1 MSPARTLLCSLA
13 LLGLTACS
21 SEPTTPAEPAPPPGP
36 PPAEEAAAPAPASG
50 LETIRYGG
58 QYYPG
63 EWLLQGKPEFWTERG
78 LQVEHT
84 MFASAGEAN
93 EALIAG
99 NIDVVVGADTR
110 AVSMFNAIPD
120 QALIIGVVHKGKK
133 IFTMVG
139 VDSPYQSW
147 DDLKGKKVATKFGTG
162 AEGAMEKF
170 WARDGYERT
179 EFEMIN
185 MGLPELTPALEA
197 GQIDAFTAW
206 EPTPA
211 IAEAKGV
218 ARVLRSYEDISLVP
232 SLLYTTKAYAEA
244 HPEELAAFLAAHMD
258 KQEMIESDPKGAAQL
273 AAAAASA
280 KGVDVPAAA
289 FETVYGR
296 MTFEVTYDQAI
307 IDTVEETAQFMVD
320 KGKLEAAPT
329 LTWDDS
335 YLMAA
340 KALRGEAAAPVPAP
354 AEAPTE

>member
-1 MSPARTLLCSLA
+1 MKRTLFLSVA
-13 LLGLTACS
+13 LLGLTACQG
-21 SEPTTPAEPAPPPGP
+21 EPATPAEPAPPP
-36 PPAEEAAAPAPASG
+36 PAAEDAAAAPAEPAKLPG
-50 LETIRYGG
+50 KVRYGG
-58 QYYPG
+58 QYYPA
-63 EWLLQGKPEFWTERG
+63 EWLLQGKPDFWTERG
-78 LQVEHT
+78 LEVEHT

-120 QALIIGVVHKGKK
+120 QALIIGVVHQGKK

-170 WARDGYERT
+170 WARDGYQRT
-179 EFEMIN
+179 DFELIN

-232 SLLYTTKAYAEA
+232 SLLYTTRAYAEA
-244 HPEELAAFLAAHMD
+244 HPNELAAFLAAHMD
-258 KQEMIESDPKGAAQL
+258 KQAMIESDPAGAAAL
-273 AAAAASA
+273 AAAAASS

-296 MTFEVTYDQAI
+296 MTFEVAYDQAVV
-307 IDTVEETAQFMVD
+307 DTLESTAQFMVD
-320 KGKLEAAPT
+320 KGKLDTAPT

-335 YLMAA
+335 YLRAA
-340 KALRGEAAAPVPAP
+340 RELRGEDEAPAP
-354 AEAPTE
+354 APTEAPAE

>member
-1 MSPARTLLCSLA
+1 MTPPRTLLCSLA
-13 LLGLTACS
+13 LLGLTACQG
-21 SEPTTPAEPAPPPGP
+21 EAPAPAEPAPPP
-36 PPAEEAAAPAPASG
+36 APAPEEVAPAAPVEPVG
-50 LETIRYGG
+50 TIRYGG
-58 QYYPG
+58 QYYPA
-63 EWLLQGKPEFWTERG
+63 EWLLQGKPELWTGRG
-78 LQVEHT
+78 LEVEHT

-99 NIDVVVGADTR
+99 NIDVVCGADTR

-162 AEGAMEKF
+162 AEGAMAKF

-179 EFEMIN
+179 EFELIN
-185 MGLPELTPALEA
+185 MGLAEMTPALEA

-218 ARVLRSYEDISLVP
+218 GRVLRSYEDISLVP
-232 SLLYTTKAYAEA
+232 SLIYTTKAYAEA
-244 HPEELAAFLAAHMD
+244 HPAELAAFLAAHMD
-258 KQEMIESDPKGAAQL
+258 KQDMIEADPIGAAGL

-280 KGVDVPAAA
+280 KGVEVPAAA
-289 FETVYGR
+289 FEKVYGR
-296 MTFEVTYDQAI
+296 MSFEVAFDQAV
-307 IDTVEETAQFMVD
+307 IDTVESTAAFMVE
-320 KGKLEAAPT
+320 KGKIEAAPT
-329 LTWDDS
+329 LAWDDS
-335 YLMAA
+335 FLETAR
-340 KALRGEAAAPVPAP
+340 ALRGETAVPVPT
-354 AEAPTE
+354 EAPTE

>member
-1 MSPARTLLCSLA
+1 MSHSRSLLCALA
-13 LLGLTACS
+13 LLGLTACNG
-21 SEPTTPAEPAPPPGP
+21 ETTTPAEPGPDPAPAP
-36 PPAEEAAAPAPASG
+36 EAPAPAPTG
-50 LETIRYGG
+50 DLEKIRYGG

-63 EWLLQGKPEFWTERG
+63 EWLLQGRPELWTERG
-78 LQVEHT
+78 IEVEHT

-120 QALIIGVVHKGKK
+120 QALIIGVVHQGKK

-162 AEGAMEKF
+162 AEGAMEQF
-170 WARDGYERT
+170 WARDGYQRT
-179 EFEMIN
+179 DFELIN
-185 MGLPELTPALEA
+185 MGLPEMTPALEA

-258 KQEMIESDPKGAAQL
+258 KQAMIERDPKGAAQL

-280 KGVDVPAAA
+280 KGVEVPAAA

-296 MTFEVTYDQAI
+296 MSFEVVFDQAV
-307 IDTVEETAQFMVD
+307 IDTLEGTAQFMVD
-320 KGKLEAAPT
+320 KGKLETAPT
-329 LTWDDS
+329 LVWDDR
-335 YLMAA
+335 YLNAA
-340 KALRGEAAAPVPAP
+340 RQLRGASPFPAP
-354 AEAPTE
+354 AE

>member
-13 LLGLTACS
+13 LMGLTACS
-21 SEPTTPAEPAPPPGP
+21 TEPTAPAEPAPAPE
-36 PPAEEAAAPAPASG
+36 PAPEAVAPAPEKVGS
-50 LETIRYGG
+50 LRYGG
-58 QYYPG
+58 QYYPA
-63 EWLLQGKPEFWTERG
+63 EWLLQGNTDLWAKRG
-78 LQVEHT
+78 LEVEHT

-99 NIDVVVGADTR
+99 NIDVVCGADTR

-139 VDSPYQSW
+139 VGSTFQSW

-162 AEGAMEKF
+162 AEGAMAKF

-179 EFEMIN
+179 DFELIN
-185 MGLPELTPALEA
+185 MGLGEMTPALEN

-218 ARVLRSYEDISLVP
+218 GRVLRSYEDISLVP
-232 SLLYTTKAYAEA
+232 SLIYTTKAYAEA
-244 HPEELAAFLAAHMD
+244 HPAELAAFLAAHMD
-258 KQEMIESDPKGAAQL
+258 KQDLIESDPAGAAGL
-273 AAAAASA
+273 AATAASA
-280 KGVDVPAAA
+280 KGVDVPAGA

-296 MTFEVTYDQAI
+296 MTFEVAYDQAV
-307 IDTVEETAQFMVD
+307 IDTVEGTAAFMVE
-320 KGKLEAAPT
+320 KGKIEAAPT
-329 LTWDDS
+329 LAWDDQ
-335 YLMAA
+335 YLKAA
-340 KALRGEAAAPVPAP
+340 QALRGEAAPAEPEAAP
-354 AEAPTE
+354 AE